1 MESNMSGPDNIRW
14 VFIVIQAS
22 VLIVFLIIVGA
33 VSEFFKVYVWEPCRI
48 RRFMERQGVKGPP
61 PSFMVGNLIAIAN
74 LREKETVNDMECLS
88 HDIVDRLL
96 PHYIK
101 YSRIYGNQFV
111 LWWGVEARLA
121 VVQPELI
128 KEILSSK
135 HSYSYGKSHL
145 QQKGNK
151 DFIGKGLLMVNGDA
165 WAHQRRIVAPAFHT
179 DKLKG
184 HVKYMVDCTAQM
196 LHCFDEILRK
206 CNEPSEIEVG
216 KHLNRLTADIIARTE
231 FGSSYEKG
239 KIIFEQLKSLQQ
251 LSSQSG
257 RYLWLPGNQFLP
269 TRFNREIKER
279 KRQVEN
285 VLLEIIQARRNSVQV
300 GRSVSYGNDLLGLM
314 LAETEQ
320 TISSSSMKLTN
331 QQLMDECKTF
341 FFTGHETTALLMTWT
356 MMLLASSP
364 EWQNKARAEALEVC
378 QGNPPCT
385 SDLPK
390 LKILGMV
397 LNESLRLYTPA
408 SLLPRQAFENVKVGD
423 LELPKGMSVWIPVLA
438 IHHSKELWGEDANE
452 FNPQRFAEGV
462 QKACKHQMGFI
473 PFSSGPRVCLGQSFA
488 IMEAKVV
495 AAMILS
501 RFKFTLS
508 PNYRHAPVCVLTL
521 KPKHGVPI
529 IFERL

>member
-1 MESNMSGPDNIRW
+1 
-14 VFIVIQAS
+14 
-22 VLIVFLIIVGA
+22 
-33 VSEFFKVYVWEPCRI
+33 
-48 RRFMERQGVKGPP
+48 
-61 PSFMVGNLIAIAN
+61 MVGNLMTIAN
-74 LREKETVNDMECLS
+74 LREKEVANDMECLS

-96 PHYIK
+96 PHYVK

-121 VVQPELI
+121 VFQPELI

-151 DFIGKGLLMVNGDA
+151 DFIGKGLLMANGEA

-184 HVKYMVDCTAQM
+184 HVKYMADCTAEM
-196 LHCFDEILRK
+196 LDHFEQILRK
-206 CNEPSEIEVG
+206 CGESNEIEVSE
-216 KHLNRLTADIIARTE
+216 HLSRLAADIIARTE

-239 KIIFEQLKSLQQ
+239 QRIFEQLNSLQQ
-251 LSSQSG
+251 LSSESS
-257 RYLWLPGNQFLP
+257 RYLWLPGSRFLP
-269 TRFNREIKER
+269 TRFNKEIKER
-279 KRQVEN
+279 KKQVES
-285 VLLEIIQARRNSVQV
+285 VLLEIIQARRDSVQV

-314 LAETEQ
+314 LAETER

-364 EWQNKARAEALEVC
+364 EWQHKARAEALEVC
-378 QGNPPCT
+378 EGNTP
-385 SDLPK
+385 SAADLPK
-390 LKILGMV
+390 LKTLGMI
-397 LNESLRLYTPA
+397 LNESLRLNTPA
-408 SLLPRQAFENVKVGD
+408 SMLPRQAFKNVKVGD
-423 LELPKGMSVWIPVLA
+423 MELPKGMSVWIPVLA

-462 QKACKHQMGFI
+462 HNACKHRMGFI
-473 PFSSGPRVCLGQSFA
+473 PFSSGPRVCVGQSFA
-488 IMEAKVV
+488 IMEAKVML
-495 AAMILS
+495 AMILS

-529 IFERL
+529 IFEHL